1 MSLQRPSRTH
11 SCLYSF
17 RLRVYAIRLWP
28 TWRTASSNAHY
39 FWISHFD
46 ISRSAPRISLRW
58 FVPAFLNITG
68 MRSNPNRKCALGL
81 DTSAAS
87 PKSEQHMFLRKR
99 AGRQATRTQKLGG
112 RPLLFTADLV
122 NRSFGA
128 VNHSDISRSRSS
140 G

>member
-11 SCLYSF
+11 SCPYSF

-58 FVPAFLNITG
+58 LVLAFLNITG
-68 MRSNPNRKCALGL
+68 MRPNPNRKCLWFGPALV
-81 DTSAAS
+81 
-87 PKSEQHMFLRKR
+87 
-99 AGRQATRTQKLGG
+99 
-112 RPLLFTADLV
+112 RPLLLGAFFNGYRELPGDFGV
-122 NRSFGA
+122 EPCRS
-128 VNHSDISRSRSS
+128 V
-140 G
+140 